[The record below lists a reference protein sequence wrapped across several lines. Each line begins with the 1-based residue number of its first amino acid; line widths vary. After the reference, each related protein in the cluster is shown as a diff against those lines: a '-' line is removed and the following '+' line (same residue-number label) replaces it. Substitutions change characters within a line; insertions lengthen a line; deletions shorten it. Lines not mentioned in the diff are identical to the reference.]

1 MKVPIKLFLITI
13 SLIFIN
19 NHSSFSQV
27 TNFKHDFLLEN
38 VQDESQLAISLTK
51 SKEVIEYLNRKS
63 LTIKKTTSNWVF
75 LTINGK
81 DLKQLLASPIAKFL
95 YTEINE
101 PILLN
106 DTSRVHHQVNEV
118 HKGLNNLQQA
128 YTGKGV
134 ILGFIDTGLDFT
146 HPDFK
151 DSTGKTRVY
160 SYWDQTI
167 KTATSRSP
175 KPYNYGEDWTATE
188 INNGQCSAVDNLG
201 HGTHVVGIAAGN
213 GLANGKHKGMA
224 PEATIVMVKTNNT
237 AKNWTLTVADA
248 CDYIFKIADQLDKPC
263 VINISYG
270 VAMGSHD
277 GNDPASEMIESLL
290 DAKPGRIVVAAAGN
304 NGNSG
309 KYHVHGDVTSDTS
322 FFWVKSTVKGIAG
335 NNSILLEM
343 WADSLKFKD
352 VQFATG
358 VNLPAGN
365 YSLRGKTKFRTFLDA
380 LNASPNSLRDT
391 IFNENGI
398 KLAYVDYYAEIMNHE
413 YHLQTAYTS
422 IDSTDYLFQFMTT
435 GSGSFDVWSGSANK
449 VGTKNF
455 NDFETIN
462 IPKASVYPSIVHY
475 MMADTLQTIF
485 SSYISSEK
493 VMTVGNVSNK
503 ASYTTKDQILHLS
516 DYKPGEI
523 HLSSSKGPNRKGIT
537 KPDIVASGTKIFS
550 ANPFVFLNN
559 PINNTTL
566 DEGGYHALNSGTS
579 MASPLVAGIA
589 ALYLEKCSKSNYQDF
604 KNDAKLSAKTN
615 LIQGKIPNN
624 AYGNGEINALNLLLS
639 TNPIISVLGDT
650 VLPCSD
656 STTLTISSNKG
667 LNSITWEDLDTKTL
681 KTFKLPGKY
690 PFKMTDTKNCSLK
703 DTIIIF
709 PRIPFNPSISFLD
722 SSKISCIKK
731 DIRVIT
737 QGGKSYSWSGG
748 TNQQNDTVTFQFPG
762 KYIVTI
768 SDTYGCIKRD
778 SIEIL
783 TDTISPKITFQKT
796 DDFTINCYQKSVQLK
811 VNGAK
816 KYIWGG
822 QKLLNTSD
830 SATYLKEGIYS
841 VVGEGING
849 CKSSKTFEIF
859 KDTILPI
866 ISKTFS
872 NPPMITCKNK
882 TVSITL
888 SGATKYQWN
897 DGNSPTTFSNSFIKP
912 GVYYFN
918 ANNTNGCIVKDSVEI
933 LSDTVPNKSFLLIK
947 GLNKLNCINK
957 RVSIQAS
964 GGDIYAW
971 NGGTSIHTDTNSF
984 IIGGNYTVLIED
996 SKGCKSQKNI
1006 YIEEDFKS
1014 PTISI
1019 NFLTSPYITCDN
1031 EPVKVK
1037 TVGAVSYIWNGGKYL
1052 NKDSNTFS
1060 DAGKYNVTAIGQNG
1074 CITKDSI
1081 AIERHFYPTTPTI
1094 SQLDSL
1100 LIASTSP
1107 NYQWYAE
1114 GNLLKNE
1121 TKQSIVF
1128 QFGKTYFVSVESNGC
1143 IASSKFYTPQLS
1155 SLQNQVLFPIHIFPN
1170 PTSTG
1175 KFSLDGLQENDQ
1187 LYLSDLLGNNIG
1199 VYKVG
1204 LNEFQVENVANG
1216 VYLLTITRNSER
1228 MLVKIIKN

>member
-13 SLIFIN
+13 ALIFIN

-27 TNFKHDFLLEN
+27 KNFKHDFLLEN
-38 VQDESQLAISLTK
+38 VQDNSQLAISLAK
-51 SKEVIEYLNRKS
+51 SKEVLEYLDRNS

-81 DLKQLLASPIAKFL
+81 DLKQLLASPIAKFI
-95 YTEINE
+95 YTEISQ
-101 PILLN
+101 PTLLN

-118 HKGLNNLQQA
+118 QNGLNKLQEKFN
-128 YTGKGV
+128 GNGI
-134 ILGFIDTGLDFT
+134 ILGFVDSGLDFT

-188 INNGQCSAVDNLG
+188 IDNGQCTAVDNLG

-224 PEATIVMVKTNNT
+224 PEATIVMVKTNNS

-248 CDYIFKIADQLDKPC
+248 CDYIFKTADLLNKPC

-277 GNDPASEMIESLL
+277 GNDPASEFIESLL
-290 DAKPGRIVVAAAGN
+290 DEKSGRILVAAAGN

-322 FFWVKSTVKGIAG
+322 FFWVKSTAKGIAG

-358 VNLPAGN
+358 ANLAAGN
-365 YSLRGKTKFRTFLDA
+365 YSLRGKTKFRTFLEA
-380 LNASPNSLRDT
+380 LNAAPNSLRDT

-398 KLAYVDYYAEIMNHE
+398 KLAYIDYYAEIMNHE

-422 IDSTDYLFQFMTT
+422 IDSTDYLFQFITT

-462 IPKASVYPSIVHY
+462 IPNVSVYPPIAHY
-475 MMADTLQTIF
+475 LMADTLQTIF

-523 HLSSSKGPNRKGIT
+523 HISSSKGPNRKGIT

-550 ANPFVFLNN
+550 ANPYVFLNN

-566 DEGGYHALNSGTS
+566 DEGGYHVLNSGTS

-604 KNDAKLSAKTN
+604 KNDVTLSAKTN
-615 LIQGKIPNN
+615 LVQGKIPNN
-624 AYGNGEINALNLLLS
+624 AYGNGEINALTLLLS

-656 STTLTISSNKG
+656 STILTISSNKG
-667 LNSITWEDLDTKTL
+667 LNSITWEDFDTKTL

-690 PFKMTDTKNCSLK
+690 PFQITDTKNCSFR
-703 DTIIIF
+703 DTITIF
-709 PRIPFNPSISFLD
+709 PRIPFIPSISFLD
-722 SSKISCIKK
+722 SSKFSCTKK
-731 DIRVIT
+731 NIQVIA
-737 QGGKSYSWSGG
+737 QGGKTYQWSGG
-748 TNQQNDTVTFQFPG
+748 INQQNDTVTFQFPG
-762 KYIVTI
+762 KYHLTI
-768 SDTYGCIKRD
+768 TDSYGCVKRD
-778 SIEIL
+778 SIDIL
-783 TDTISPKITFQKT
+783 TDTISPIITFQKT
-796 DDFTINCYQKSVQLK
+796 DDFTINCNQKSVQLK
-811 VNGAK
+811 VNGAN
-816 KYIWGG
+816 KYSWGG
-822 QKLLNTSD
+822 QALLNKSD

-841 VVGEGING
+841 VIGEGVNG
-849 CKSSKTFEIF
+849 CTSTKSFEIF
-859 KDTILPI
+859 KDTTLPI
-866 ISKTFS
+866 VSKTFS
-872 NPPMITCKNK
+872 APALITCKNK

-888 SGATKYQWN
+888 SGATKYQW
-897 DGNSPTTFSNSFIKP
+897 DGGSSVTNFLNSFIKP
-912 GVYYFN
+912 GVYHFN
-918 ANNTNGCIVKDSVEI
+918 ANNSNGCIVKDSVEI
-933 LSDTVPNKSFLLIK
+933 LSDTVPNKSLLLIK
-947 GLNKLNCINK
+947 GLNKLNCVNK

-964 GGDIYAW
+964 GGNIYTW
-971 NGGTSIHTDTNSF
+971 SGGTSLLTDTNSF

-996 SKGCKSQKNI
+996 SKGCISQKNI
-1006 YIEEDFKS
+1006 YIEEDYKS

-1019 NFLTSPYITCDN
+1019 NYLTSPFITCDN

-1037 TVGAVSYIWNGGKYL
+1037 TVGAVSYTWNGGKYL

-1060 DAGKYNVTAIGQNG
+1060 VAGNYSVTAVGQNG
-1074 CITKDSI
+1074 CITKD
-1081 AIERHFYPTTPTI
+1081 AITIEQHFYPTTPTI
-1094 SQLDSL
+1094 TQLDSL

-1107 NYQWYAE
+1107 NYQWYSE

-1121 TKQSIVF
+1121 TKQTIVF
-1128 QFGKTYFVSVESNGC
+1128 QVGKTYFVSVESNGC
-1143 IASSKFYTPQLS
+1143 IASSKFYTPQVS
-1155 SLQNQVLFPIHIFPN
+1155 SLQIHAILPIHIFPN
-1170 PTSTG
+1170 PTNTG
-1175 KFSLDGLQENDQ
+1175 RFNLEGLQVDDK
-1187 LYLSDLLGNNIG
+1187 LYISDLLGNNIG
-1199 VYKVG
+1199 FNKVG
-1204 LNEFQVENVANG
+1204 LHEFELENVANG
-1216 VYLLTITRNSER
+1216 VYLLTIARNSER